1 MALVGADARRIS
13 VRGASK
19 LVSRSL
25 ELARPF
31 LGRVVVVVVDRPLGS
46 RHPRHGFLYEV
57 NYGYVPG
64 MLAPDGE
71 ALDAYVLGVVEPLSR
86 TEGVVIAIIHRCE
99 DDDDKRVV
107 VPEGVTLSDADITA
121 AVRFQEQ
128 FFSTRIVR

>member
-1 MALVGADARRIS
+1 M
-13 VRGASK
+13 
-19 LVSRSL
+19 SRSL

-31 LGRVVVVVVDRPLGS
+31 LGRVVMVVMDRPLGS